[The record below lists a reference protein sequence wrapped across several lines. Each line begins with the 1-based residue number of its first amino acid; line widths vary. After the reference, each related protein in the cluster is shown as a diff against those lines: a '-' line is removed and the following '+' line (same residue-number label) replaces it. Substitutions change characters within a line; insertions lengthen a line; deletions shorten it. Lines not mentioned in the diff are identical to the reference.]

1 MVCLELD
8 FQFAAPLTVA
18 AAGIGRRTG
27 GGVAVGLR
35 KRERERGSRVKSQ
48 DSWYE
53 WYDLLR
59 VSRFWMSVAM
69 QGLATALVL

>member
-1 MVCLELD
+1 M
-8 FQFAAPLTVA
+8 QK
-18 AAGIGRRTG
+18 
-27 GGVAVGLR
+27 
-35 KRERERGSRVKSQ
+35 KRERESERESRVKSQ

-69 QGLATALVL
+69 QGLAKALVL